1 MSILIRDTRSLS
13 ESDPKIYANI
23 VSEQQRQQDHL
34 ELIASENFVSN
45 AVQEAAGSVL
55 TNKYAE
61 GYPGARYYGG
71 CEYVDAIEQVAIERL
86 KKLFNAEHAN
96 VQPHSGSQANAAV
109 YQAVL
114 QPGDT
119 ILTLNLEQGGHLTH
133 GYAKNFSGS
142 LYRVFHYGLD
152 KDTDLIDYEDMEKQA
167 QAYQPKMIVVG
178 ASAYPRIIDFERAG
192 AIAKKHKAYL
202 FADVAHIAGLIVT
215 GLHPNPLPHA
225 DFVSST
231 THKTLRGPRGGV
243 ILCKAEYAKRID
255 SAVFP
260 GMQGGPLMHIIAAK
274 AVCFLEAVMPSFRL
288 YQEAVL
294 ENAKALAA
302 EFTTLGHRLVSG
314 GTDNHLFLID
324 LRKKYPDLDGKTA
337 QTLLDSAHITCN
349 RNTVPRETRSPFNP
363 SGLRIGT
370 PAITTRGIGLE
381 HMPQIARWIDQVLG
395 SAQAVESVKA
405 EVIALCKEYPL

>member
-1 MSILIRDTRSLS
+1 MSILPRDTRSLS
-13 ESDPKIYANI
+13 KSDPGIYANI

-71 CEYVDAIEQVAIERL
+71 CEYVDAIEQVAIDRL

-152 KDTDLIDYEDMEKQA
+152 KNTDLIDYEDMEKQA
-167 QAYQPKMIVVG
+167 QAYKPKMIGVG
-178 ASAYPRIIDFERAG
+178 ASAYPRIIDCERAG
-192 AIAKKHKAYL
+192 AMAKKHGA
-202 FADVAHIAGLIVT
+202 
-215 GLHPNPLPHA
+215 
-225 DFVSST
+225 
-231 THKTLRGPRGGV
+231 
-243 ILCKAEYAKRID
+243 
-255 SAVFP
+255 
-260 GMQGGPLMHIIAAK
+260 
-274 AVCFLEAVMPSFRL
+274 
-288 YQEAVL
+288 
-294 ENAKALAA
+294 
-302 EFTTLGHRLVSG
+302 
-314 GTDNHLFLID
+314 
-324 LRKKYPDLDGKTA
+324 
-337 QTLLDSAHITCN
+337 
-349 RNTVPRETRSPFNP
+349 
-363 SGLRIGT
+363 
-370 PAITTRGIGLE
+370 
-381 HMPQIARWIDQVLG
+381 
-395 SAQAVESVKA
+395 
-405 EVIALCKEYPL
+405 